1 MTNSMLRGI
10 SVGMIIA
17 TCLLSA
23 VYFLSPK
30 QENKVT
36 KEDIE
41 LYLSNQNLVAISQQE
56 YEDLQADDTSTN
68 KDESPKPESEEKEEP
83 KEDEEE
89 EGSKEEEVPIKQFTL
104 TIVSGMNSLEI
115 ANLLE
120 DYQII
125 SSGKEFDIYL
135 TENELNTLIQI
146 GTYDL
151 SSDMSFE
158 TIADIITK

>member
-23 VYFLSPK
+23 VYFFSPK
-30 QENKVT
+30 QGNKVT
-36 KEDIE
+36 KEDVE
-41 LYLSNQNLVAISQQE
+41 LYLSNQNLVAISHQE
-56 YEDLQADDTSTN
+56 YEDLQTQHSNANNNDTS
-68 KDESPKPESEEKEEP
+68 KPKSDKKEEVV
-83 KEDEEE
+83 KD
-89 EGSKEEEVPIKQFTL
+89 KEEESIKKFTL

-120 DYQII
+120 KNQII
-125 SSGKEFDIYL
+125 ASGKEFNIYL
-135 TENELNTLIQI
+135 TENELNKLIQI
-146 GTYDL
+146 GTYNL

-158 TIADIITK
+158 TIAEVITK